1 MGKIIP
7 QKYEMGCYPSSEE
20 IADAIA
26 KFKEEGG
33 LIKKLPEQKNQIDRR
48 ILPKN
53 MKDDS
58 PYIDVGVL
66 NQ

>member
-1 MGKIIP
+1 MSRTIP
-7 QKYEMGCYPSSEE
+7 PEYANHYPSSEE

-33 LIKKLPEQKNQIDRR
+33 LIKMLPDQKNLVDKR
-48 ILPKN
+48 IFSKN